1 LSCGIVGR
9 LPDHI
14 GSTLAGLR
22 MGLAAFR
29 PCDPARAATLDD
41 CFTYAPDNDLFL
53 PYVIINAHAR
63 RSYEKNAAP
72 AFDCPPSSRF
82 KENDADAYF
91 ENVKIPW
98 GLRLRLLRFEKWC
111 KRTDLLRI
119 PPTFSRSG
127 RAAGSGGTPPEGS
140 ASVLRSASPSAA
152 GRAVIYAVHLEQH
165 LRLVGNNGLRI

>member
-41 CFTYAPDNDLFL
+41 YFTYAPNNDLFL

-98 GLRLRLLRFEKWC
+98 GLRLRLLRFENGASA
-111 KRTDLLRI
+111 RTCCGFRRH
-119 PPTFSRSG
+119 SRG
-127 RAAGSGGTPPEGS
+127 VEGLQDRWDAA
-140 ASVLRSASPSAA
+140 
-152 GRAVIYAVHLEQH
+152 
-165 LRLVGNNGLRI
+165 